1 MAYLAIIQ
9 GSMECNLGIS
19 LMAINMKM
27 MFHYSLGVTTWTD
40 LNLWVSEECTNGRIV
55 ESKLSESNEFLN

>member
-27 MFHYSLGVTTWTD
+27 LFHYSLGVTTWTD
-40 LNLWVSEECTNGRIV
+40 LNLWVSEECTNGIH
-55 ESKLSESNEFLN
+55 

>member
-19 LMAINMKM
+19 LMAIMKM
-27 MFHYSLGVTTWTD
+27 IFHYSLGVTTWTN
-40 LNLWVSEECTNGRIV
+40 LNLWVSEECTNGIH
-55 ESKLSESNEFLN
+55 